1 MKRILY
7 TLIAS
12 MLVLLATA
20 GSVFACG
27 YLAYQ
32 PKTPKSLQK

>member
-1 MKRILY
+1 MKRMLY

-27 YLAYQ
+27 YYLYQ
-32 PKTPKSLQK
+32 PKAPKSLLK